1 MKKKLILF
9 ISILFL
15 LVACSMSN
23 TPTSKVEALF
33 SKYQSLDTDISR
45 GIDNIL
51 DEQNLTDEN
60 RLRYRNLLEKQY
72 KNLSYEITDEKI
84 DGNNAT
90 VTVTLDVLDYRSSI
104 SDLTFDSTIYT
115 KETFDNEKLN
125 RLENTNNKVT
135 YTLEFTLTKDEEGT
149 WHLNAL
155 TNEQIRKIEG
165 MY

>member
-1 MKKKLILF
+1 M
-9 ISILFL
+9 
-15 LVACSMSN
+15 VACSMSN

-90 VTVTLDVLDYRSSI
+90 VTVSLDVLDYRSSI

-135 YTLEFTLTKDEEGT
+135 YTLEFTLTKDEEGS

>member
-135 YTLEFTLTKDEEGT
+135 YTLEFTLTKDEEGS

>member
-90 VTVTLDVLDYRSSI
+90 VTVSLDVLDYRSSI

-135 YTLEFTLTKDEEGT
+135 YTLEFTLTKDEEGS